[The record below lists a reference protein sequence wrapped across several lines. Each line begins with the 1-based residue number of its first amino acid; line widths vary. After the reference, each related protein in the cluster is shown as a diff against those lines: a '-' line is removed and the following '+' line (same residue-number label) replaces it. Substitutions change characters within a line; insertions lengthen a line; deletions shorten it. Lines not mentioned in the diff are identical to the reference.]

1 MVSGRE
7 ASGPLRTG
15 WDPMAP
21 LEPERTLPPA
31 RWPLAPTLDPGV
43 PGTETQKC
51 LCSLGGP
58 WNWGCG
64 LLLGS
69 GGQNLQA
76 RESVRAYTFLNCGA
90 RAGGREASCFCDQRD
105 GSG

>member
-7 ASGPLRTG
+7 AWGPLRTG

-43 PGTETQKC
+43 PDTETQKC
-51 LCSLGGP
+51 LYSLGGP

-64 LLLGS
+64 SLLGS
-69 GGQNLQA
+69 GSQNLQA
-76 RESVRAYTFLNCGA
+76 RESVRAHTLLNCGA
-90 RAGGREASCFCDQRD
+90 QSSGKGGLMFL
-105 GSG
+105 